1 MAYYY
6 KPRTGCSQNDSAKSN
21 YNTESEENVKTKE
34 EILQQYYISAK
45 DLRMV
50 IPTLGINKSIEYI
63 KMIQEEMKQKGY
75 FIPQTKELL
84 ALTKLAR
91 KKFGF

>member
-1 MAYYY
+1 
-6 KPRTGCSQNDSAKSN
+6 
-21 YNTESEENVKTKE
+21 
-34 EILQQYYISAK
+34 
-45 DLRMV
+45 MV

-91 KKFGF
+91 KKFGFQIIERENDMKKKLRLKQSVKNFLIIGTLYLVIICDD

>member
-6 KPRTGCSQNDSAKSN
+6 KPRTGCSQNDSAKS
-21 YNTESEENVKTKE
+21 K
-34 EILQQYYISAK
+34 LQQYYISAK